1 MKKILKSKSNIIL
14 LIILGIFTLYRIF
27 LAGKIPLYAQGGAD
41 LDDFLLVK
49 YATKMINFKWLGAFN
64 SLTLVKGTS
73 FSLFLMIGY
82 YLNIPYS
89 IFLILCYIAAIILLS
104 LSLKKYINNKYAISL
119 LYIILLFS
127 PVMFHIENT
136 QKIYRGGLIVTFSI
150 FVIASIINLYSSR
163 NEKLNKLVIWSILS
177 SFFLSFFWFIKE
189 DSIWILPFVIGASLL
204 SIIWLVLNKKDVKKF
219 KTRIFLCIL
228 PLLSLIIVINAYCSL
243 NYILYGE
250 YTITDRT
257 GTYYKEVLNDLLKI
271 KNKRI
276 DEIWITKDTVYKAM
290 KESKTLYSVKS
301 QIDDMYENSWAL
313 VNGEI
318 RGDIIF
324 WTLRDAFDKAGIYNN
339 GGNAANEFYKK
350 IDKELKKAFEDKKF
364 EEEQALYLSSNS
376 KGIRKEDLKYFK
388 DNSLKEFDVLN
399 NYSENEIG
407 VYEANG
413 TLENIIVMNYV
424 TNSKIIWHSDNTTNE
439 YENIKLESQ
448 KYVNQAINIVKIYQ
462 FFSKFY
468 IYISIIGLIILFIKN
483 INGIVKHNYKDLSIL
498 FITLGLIITFIIM
511 FVGVSWFVSWF
522 GWTKF
527 RYMYNYACGI
537 VPILQIIKFIGLYY
551 FISLLIEIS
560 HKSFIK
566 IKNIV

>member
-1 MKKILKSKSNIIL
+1 
-14 LIILGIFTLYRIF
+14 
-27 LAGKIPLYAQGGAD
+27 
-41 LDDFLLVK
+41 
-49 YATKMINFKWLGAFN
+49 MINFKWLGAFN

-89 IFLILCYIAAIILLS
+89 LFLILCYIAAIILLA
-104 LSLKKYINNKYAISL
+104 LSLKKYLNNKYAIAL

-136 QKIYRGGLIVTFSI
+136 QKIYRGGLIVTFAI

-189 DSIWILPFVIGASLL
+189 DSIWILPFVMGASLL

-276 DEIWITKDTVYKAM
+276 DEIWITKDTMYKAM

-339 GGNAANEFYKK
+339 GGKAANEFYKK
-350 IDKELKKAFEDKKF
+350 IDKELKKAFEDKKL

-399 NYSENEIG
+399 NYAENEIG
-407 VYEANG
+407 VYETNG
-413 TLENIIVMNYV
+413 PLENIIVMNYV
-424 TNSKIIWHSDNTTNE
+424 TNSKIIWHSDNNTNE

-448 KYVNQAINIVKIYQ
+448 KYVNQANNIVKIYQ

-468 IYISIIGLIILFIKN
+468 IYISIVGLIILFIKN
-483 INGIVKHNYKDLSIL
+483 INNIVNHNYNDLSIL
-498 FITLGLIITFIIM
+498 FITFGLIITFIIM

-551 FISLLIEIS
+551 FISLIIEIS

>member
-119 LYIILLFS
+119 LYIIMLFS

-339 GGNAANEFYKK
+339 GGKAANEFYKK

-551 FISLLIEIS
+551 FISLLIENS